1 VSVSQGFLAVSL
13 PIILPPTIDT
23 PDWLGDYTSLILTS
37 AATVISGLVASASP
51 ISQLLKYLFMLL
63 NIIGTAS
70 PFKCVFLKNTGTIA
84 GDAANIVAE
93 NVQEEAQGHIE
104 DHYEDEQNEEDESE
118 GAKDGEDNYEGTGAS
133 DPRAFSELI
142 EPADSSYLATTPRS
156 VKMLGAAVGGA
167 VAGAR
172 LEQVPQHEV
181 NGKDAEHDVKDLF
194 GRERLNGDSP
204 EHYGNDV
211 TAELVVMQDH
221 TISSR

>member
-1 VSVSQGFLAVSL
+1 MSVSQGFLAVSL

-118 GAKDGEDNYEGTGAS
+118 GAKDG
-133 DPRAFSELI
+133 
-142 EPADSSYLATTPRS
+142 
-156 VKMLGAAVGGA
+156 
-167 VAGAR
+167 
-172 LEQVPQHEV
+172 
-181 NGKDAEHDVKDLF
+181 DAEHDVKDLF

-211 TAELVVMQDH
+211 TAELVIMQDH